1 MRRSAAFLLLFLV
14 ALPISAQAERSELAR
29 EIPRLIER
37 DLSGPRIGLTWIP
50 GGTELGRRI
59 DEQGMDP
66 FISQFGWHFENRVNP
81 VGGGP
86 AFVVE
91 TIPLISGV
99 EYGKFVPGVT
109 LAMGLRF
116 ENGVEFG
123 IGPNVLLTEDEG
135 SADLTTSLVVA
146 GGRTL
151 DFNGVSVPLNL
162 ALATSPDGQRLSFV
176 FGYALTRSARVR
188 SQR

>member
-1 MRRSAAFLLLFLV
+1 MRYLALLLLFAL
-14 ALPISAQAERSELAR
+14 ALPAFAQPDEIPFSR

-37 DLSGPRIGLTWIP
+37 DLSGPRIGLTWVP
-50 GGTELGRRI
+50 GNSELSQRL
-59 DEQGMDP
+59 DAEGMDP
-66 FISQFGWHFENRVNP
+66 WISQFGWHFENRVNP

-123 IGPNVLLTEDEG
+123 LGPNVILTKDDG
-135 SADLTTSLVVA
+135 AADLTTSLVIA

-151 DFNGVSVPLNL
+151 DFNGVSIPLNL

-188 SQR
+188 GR